1 MCEERAKS
9 RCVQCELVQWAD
21 HANCAAVVS
30 QVGLL
35 DLKNSLFF
43 LNRDVLDDVADVFE
57 KPK

>member
-35 DLKNSLFF
+35 DLKKQPIFS
-43 LNRDVLDDVADVFE
+43 
-57 KPK
+57 